1 MSIPPIQEEAMPGL
15 QEPDGTPHDSIITLL
30 IDRPVSVAERLTLRS
45 LAAVLGAADIGAVL
59 VRRDD
64 GKTAIVSE
72 RDITRALADDA
83 DPDTI
88 WSADVMSEDL
98 IEADVR
104 DSVLKVAFLML
115 EKDVRHVVVHEEGE
129 IVGLV
134 TARDVLR
141 VLAEHVLAHRD

>member
-1 MSIPPIQEEAMPGL
+1 MPGL
-15 QEPDGTPHDSIITLL
+15 QEPDGTPHDPIIGLL
-30 IDRPVSVAERLTLRS
+30 IDQPVSVAERLTLRS
-45 LAAVLGAADIGAVL
+45 LAAVLSAADIGAVL

-64 GKTAIVSE
+64 GRTAIVSE

-104 DSVLKVAFLML
+104 DSVLQVAFLML
-115 EKDVRHVVVHEEGE
+115 EKDVRHVVVHEDSE
-129 IVGLV
+129 IIGLV

>member
-1 MSIPPIQEEAMPGL
+1 MPGL

-30 IDRPVSVAERLTLRS
+30 IDHPVSVAERLTLRS

-115 EKDVRHVVVHEEGE
+115 EKDVRHVVVHEDGE
-129 IVGLV
+129 IIGLV